1 MDPTRFA
8 GLLPARTASPE
19 ATEALGRA
27 LAARLRPGDVVALH
41 GDLGAG
47 KTALVRG
54 IAAGLGA
61 DPGAVAS
68 PTFTIAHAYAAP
80 GLTVHHLDLYR
91 LTSPEAVREIGGD
104 DYFDPERAVTLVEWP
119 ERAGPLLP
127 PGALHLRLA
136 HAGGDARDVD
146 EGGAPSVDGGA

>member
-1 MDPTRFA
+1 MPASRFT
-8 GLLPARTASPE
+8 GLLPARTSSPE

-61 DPGAVAS
+61 DPAGVSS
-68 PTFTIAHAYAAP
+68 PTFTIAHAYATP

-91 LTSPEAVREIGGD
+91 LGSPEAFREIGGD
-104 DYFDPERAVTLVEWP
+104 DYLDPSGAVTLVEWP
-119 ERAGPLLP
+119 ERAAGLFSPDT
-127 PGALHLRLA
+127 LHLRLT
-136 HAGGDARDVD
+136 HAGRDERNV
-146 EGGAPSVDGGA
+146 EECAGAADG